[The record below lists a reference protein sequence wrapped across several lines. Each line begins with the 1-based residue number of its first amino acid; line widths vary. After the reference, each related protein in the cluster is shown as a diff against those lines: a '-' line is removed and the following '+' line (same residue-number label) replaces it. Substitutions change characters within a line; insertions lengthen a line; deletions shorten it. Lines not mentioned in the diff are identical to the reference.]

1 MATRLKGRD
10 LLCLKDFSKEEVLEI
25 ISFGDKLKMDA
36 MAGKHEH
43 YLEGKSIAMI
53 FQKASTRTRVSFE
66 VAAFELGAHALYLN
80 SNDMQLRRGET
91 ISDTA
96 HVLSRYTQGIV
107 ARVFAHQD
115 LIDLAA
121 NSDAPVINAL
131 SDLSHPCQILGDLM
145 TIREKKGT
153 LKGLRLAYVGDG
165 NNVANSLL
173 LGCATVGL
181 NIAVASPKGF
191 EPKEDIVRQA
201 TDIAK
206 QSGSTV
212 LITNDP
218 LVSVQDV
225 DAVYTDVWASMG
237 QEAEH
242 DERVAIMRPFS
253 LTPELLKHAK
263 KDAIVL
269 HCLPAHRGEEIT
281 DEVMDGPQSAVFD
294 QAENRLHIQK
304 AVLALLLG

>member
-191 EPKEDIVRQA
+191 EPREDIVRQA

-242 DERVAIMRPFS
+242 DERVTIMRPFS

-304 AVLALLLG
+304 AILALLLG

>member
-1 MATRLKGRD
+1 VATKLKGRD
-10 LLCLKDFSKEEVLEI
+10 LLCLKDFSKEEILEI
-25 ISFGDKLKMDA
+25 ISFGDKLKMDS
-36 MAGKHEH
+36 MVGKQEH
-43 YLEGKSIAMI
+43 YLEGKSVAMI

-80 SNDMQLRRGET
+80 ANDMQLHRGET

-96 HVLSRYTQGIV
+96 HVLSRYVAGIV

-121 NSDAPVINAL
+121 NSDSPIINAL

-173 LGCATVGL
+173 LGAARVGM
-181 NIAVASPKGF
+181 NIAIASPKGF
-191 EPKEDIVRQA
+191 EPREDIVKTA
-201 TDIAK
+201 TEIAK
-206 QSGSTV
+206 QSDSSV
-212 LITNDP
+212 LVTNDP

-225 DAVYTDVWASMG
+225 DVVYTDVWASMG

-242 DERVAIMRPFS
+242 AALFAGSPWRRDHRRSSGRPS
-253 LTPELLKHAK
+253 EHGIRPGREQASYPEGGPGSSPRL
-263 KDAIVL
+263 AIVL
-269 HCLPAHRGEEIT
+269 KHIRWTKRPGDPPA
-281 DEVMDGPQSAVFD
+281 F
-294 QAENRLHIQK
+294 
-304 AVLALLLG
+304 LL